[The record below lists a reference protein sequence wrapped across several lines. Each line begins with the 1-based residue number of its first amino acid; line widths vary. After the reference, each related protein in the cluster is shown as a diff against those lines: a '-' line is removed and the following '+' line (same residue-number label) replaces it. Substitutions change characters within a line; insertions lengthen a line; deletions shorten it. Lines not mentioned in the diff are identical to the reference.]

1 MTPQAVWIDAVRTS
15 HERLRGVLDRVGPQH
30 YESSAYPSEWSIAQV
45 ASHLG
50 SQAEIFGLFL
60 DAGLTNGVA
69 PDGDAFKAVW
79 ARWDAMAP
87 ADQVT
92 ESVAADERFVAR
104 LEEVASSGA
113 PFEVELFGG
122 PSDLSGVAA
131 ARLAE
136 HAVHTWDVEV
146 VLDPAATVG
155 PEAVDLLVDR
165 LPGTVAFA
173 GRPSPDAEPTS
184 VVVGTRGTERRFR
197 LDLGADAVRLE
208 PVDVEAES
216 APDASD
222 VPEASEASGDAAPT
236 DAADL
241 VLPAESLVR
250 LVYGRLDAEHT
261 PEEVA
266 WAEHLPA
273 LRRVFPGF

>member
-1 MTPQAVWIDAVRTS
+1 MTPQAAWIDAVRTS
-15 HERLRGVLDRVGPQH
+15 HERLKGVLDRVEPQR
-30 YESSAYPSEWSIAQV
+30 YESSAYPSDWSIAQV

-60 DAGLTNGVA
+60 DAGLADGVA

-79 ARWDAMAP
+79 GRWDAMAP
-87 ADQVT
+87 ADQVA
-92 ESVAADERFVAR
+92 ESVAANDRFVAR

-173 GRPSPDAEPTS
+173 GRPPADAGPTS
-184 VVVGTRGTERRFR
+184 VVVGTHGTERRFR
-197 LDLGADAVRLE
+197 LDVGADAVRLQ
-208 PVDVEAES
+208 PVES
-216 APDASD
+216 ES
-222 VPEASEASGDAAPT
+222 ESEAPGSGSGT
-236 DAADL
+236 DAADV

-261 PEEVA
+261 PEGVA
-266 WAEHLPA
+266 GAEHLPA

>member
-1 MTPQAVWIDAVRTS
+1 MTSQTVWIDAVRTS
-15 HERLRGVLDRVGPQH
+15 HERFRGVLERVEPQQ
-30 YESSAYPSEWSIAQV
+30 YASRAYPSDWSIAQV

-60 DAGLTNGVA
+60 DAGLADGVA

-92 ESVAADERFVAR
+92 ESVVANDRFVTR

-155 PEAVDLLVDR
+155 PEAVELLVDR
-165 LPGTVAFA
+165 LPGTVVVA
-173 GRPSPDAEPTS
+173 GRPPADVSPTS
-184 VVVGTRGTERRFR
+184 VVVGTHGTERRFR
-197 LDLGADAVRLE
+197 LEVDADAVRLE
-208 PVDVEAES
+208 PVDVPTTS
-216 APDASD
+216 AAKPST
-222 VPEASEASGDAAPT
+222 G
-236 DAADL
+236 AADV
-241 VLPAESLVR
+241 VLPAESLLR

-261 PEEVA
+261 PDDVDG
-266 WAEHLPA
+266 AEHLPA
-273 LRRVFPGF
+273 LRTVFPGF

>member
-1 MTPQAVWIDAVRTS
+1 MTPQAAWIDAVRTS
-15 HERLRGVLDRVGPQH
+15 HERFRDVLDRVEPTQYGH
-30 YESSAYPSEWSIAQV
+30 RAYPADWSIAQV

-60 DAGLTNGVA
+60 DAGLAAGTA
-69 PDGDAFKAVW
+69 PDGDDFKAVW

-87 ADQVT
+87 ADQVS
-92 ESVAADERFVAR
+92 ESVVANDRFVAR

-173 GRPSPDAEPTS
+173 GRPSADVAPTS
-184 VVVGTRGTERRFR
+184 VVLETHETERRFR
-197 LDLGADAVRLE
+197 LDVDADAIRLE
-208 PVDVEAES
+208 PVDA
-216 APDASD
+216 AA
-222 VPEASEASGDAAPT
+222 ATASGGESSAGTT
-236 DAADL
+236 DV

-261 PEEVA
+261 PDDVTG
-266 WAEHLPA
+266 AEHLPA
-273 LRRVFPGF
+273 LRAIFPGF

>member
-1 MTPQAVWIDAVRTS
+1 
-15 HERLRGVLDRVGPQH
+15 
-30 YESSAYPSEWSIAQV
+30 
-45 ASHLG
+45 
-50 SQAEIFGLFL
+50 
-60 DAGLTNGVA
+60 
-69 PDGDAFKAVW
+69 
-79 ARWDAMAP
+79 MAP
-87 ADQVT
+87 ADQVA
-92 ESVAADERFVAR
+92 ESVAANDRFVAR

-173 GRPSPDAEPTS
+173 GRPPADAGPTS

-197 LDLGADAVRLE
+197 LDVDADAVRLQ
-208 PVDVEAES
+208 PVETEA
-216 APDASD
+216 AA
-222 VPEASEASGDAAPT
+222 EAAGSGAGT
-236 DAADL
+236 DAADV

-261 PEEVA
+261 PEGVA
-266 WAEHLPA
+266 GAEHLPA

>member
-1 MTPQAVWIDAVRTS
+1 MTPQATWIDAVRTS
-15 HERLRGVLDRVGPQH
+15 HERLRGVLDRIEPQQ
-30 YESSAYPSEWSIAQV
+30 YESRAYPSDWSIAQV

-60 DAGLTNGVA
+60 DAGLADGVA

-79 ARWDAMAP
+79 DRWDAMAP

-92 ESVAADERFVAR
+92 GSVVADDRFVAR

-113 PFEVELFGG
+113 PFEVDLFGG

-146 VLDPAATVG
+146 VLDPEATVG

-173 GRPSPDAEPTS
+173 GRPSTDVGPTS
-184 VVVGTRGTERRFR
+184 VVVGTLGTERRFR
-197 LDLGADAVRLE
+197 LDVDADAVRLE
-208 PVDVEAES
+208 PVDVGTES
-216 APDASD
+216 GAHTAD
-222 VPEASEASGDAAPT
+222 V
-236 DAADL
+236 

-261 PEEVA
+261 PADVA
-266 WAEHLPA
+266 GAEHLPA
-273 LRRVFPGF
+273 LRAVFPGF

>member
-1 MTPQAVWIDAVRTS
+1 MTPQAAWIDAVRTS
-15 HERLRGVLDRVGPQH
+15 HERLRGVLDRVEPQQ
-30 YESSAYPSEWSIAQV
+30 YESRAYPADWSIAQV

-60 DAGLTNGVA
+60 DAGLDDGAA

-87 ADQVT
+87 ADQVS
-92 ESVAADERFVAR
+92 ESIVANDRFVAR
-104 LEEVASSGA
+104 LEQVASSGA

-173 GRPSPDAEPTS
+173 GQPSVDVGPTS
-184 VVVGTRGTERRFR
+184 VVVGTQGTERRFR
-197 LDLGADAVRLE
+197 LDVEADAIRLE
-208 PVDVEAES
+208 PV
-216 APDASD
+216 
-222 VPEASEASGDAAPT
+222 GDAAATTSGGQPSADST
-236 DAADL
+236 DV

-261 PEEVA
+261 PDDVTG
-266 WAEHLPA
+266 AEHLPA
-273 LRRVFPGF
+273 LRAVFPGF

>member
-1 MTPQAVWIDAVRTS
+1 MTPQAAWIDAVRTS
-15 HERLRGVLDRVGPQH
+15 HERLRGVLDRVEPQQ
-30 YESSAYPSEWSIAQV
+30 YESRAYPADWSIAQV

-60 DAGLTNGVA
+60 DAGLADGAA

-87 ADQVT
+87 ADQVS
-92 ESVAADERFVAR
+92 ESVVANDRFVER

-173 GRPSPDAEPTS
+173 GRPSADVGPTS
-184 VVVGTRGTERRFR
+184 VVVGTQGTERRFR
-197 LDLGADAVRLE
+197 LDVDADAIRLE
-208 PVDVEAES
+208 PVDEAAATTAGGEPS
-216 APDASD
+216 ADTTD
-222 VPEASEASGDAAPT
+222 V
-236 DAADL
+236 

-261 PEEVA
+261 PDDVTG
-266 WAEHLPA
+266 AEHLPA
-273 LRRVFPGF
+273 LRAVFPGF